1 MKTRLIAFAG
11 STVAVEYSGA
21 RPARIVDFVCR
32 HMPGGDD
39 ADPVPHVTFR
49 IAPGG
54 STGELALYR
63 EGQLRYTGDCD
74 ACLAE
79 QLLGDVGYA
88 LADKSWD
95 GLLFHAGALA
105 WDGKGLLLP
114 GSIGAGKTTLTMWLA
129 VQGLGG
135 LAYLSDEM
143 AFFPAGSHAMQ
154 TYTRPLNLKSAAR
167 AALKDWFDFEG
178 QADRLLSTPHG
189 DLIPPELL
197 SFAGPRAE
205 TPLGLIIFPRY
216 AAGSELE
223 LRPLSQAQAGL
234 ALMECLVNARN
245 LPGHGF
251 SEIARLAQV
260 APAYRLRY
268 THFGQIEDQIKTLLV
283 EGGGDGAGGGASY
296 TDPPATGSR
305 ARKARKTALGKSS

>member
-21 RPARIVDFVCR
+21 RPARIADFVYR
-32 HMPGGDD
+32 HMPSGDY
-39 ADPVPHVTFR
+39 AAPAPHVTFR
-49 IAPGG
+49 IAPVGAA
-54 STGELALYR
+54 GELALYR
-63 EGQLRYTGDCD
+63 DGELSYAGASD

-88 LADKSWD
+88 LADKSRD

-129 VQGLGG
+129 LQGPGG

-251 SEIARLAQV
+251 SEIVRLAR
-260 APAYRLRY
+260 AARAYQMSYADFAQIDDWIERL
-268 THFGQIEDQIKTLLV
+268 L
-283 EGGGDGAGGGASY
+283 AS
-296 TDPPATGSR
+296 S
-305 ARKARKTALGKSS
+305 

>member
-11 STVAVEYSGA
+11 STVAIEYSGA
-21 RPARIVDFVCR
+21 RPARIVDFVYR
-32 HMPGGDD
+32 HMPSGDYG
-39 ADPVPHVTFR
+39 DPAPHVTFR

-54 STGELALYR
+54 RAGNLALYR
-63 EGQLRYTGDCD
+63 DGELSYAGASD

-79 QLLGDVGYA
+79 KLLGDVGYS
-88 LADKSWD
+88 LADKSRG

-129 VQGLGG
+129 LQGPGG
-135 LAYLSDEM
+135 LTYLSDEM
-143 AFFPAGSHAMQ
+143 VFIPEGADAMQ

-167 AALKDWFDFEG
+167 AALNDWFDFEG
-178 QADRLLSTPHG
+178 QAGRLLSTPYG

-197 SFAGPRAE
+197 SFAGPRDE
-205 TPLGLIIFPRY
+205 TLVSLIIFPRY

-223 LRPLSQAQAGL
+223 LRPLSRAQTGL

-245 LPGHGF
+245 LPDHGF
-251 SEIARLAQV
+251 SGVVRLARV
-260 APAYRLRY
+260 AHAYQMRYADFAQIGDRIQRL
-268 THFGQIEDQIKTLLV
+268 L
-283 EGGGDGAGGGASY
+283 AS
-296 TDPPATGSR
+296 
-305 ARKARKTALGKSS
+305 L

>member
-1 MKTRLIAFAG
+1 
-11 STVAVEYSGA
+11 
-21 RPARIVDFVCR
+21 
-32 HMPGGDD
+32 
-39 ADPVPHVTFR
+39 
-49 IAPGG
+49 
-54 STGELALYR
+54 
-63 EGQLRYTGDCD
+63 LRYTGDCD

-245 LPGHGF
+245 LPDHGF
-251 SEIARLAQV
+251 SEIVRLARAAHAYQIRYSDFAQV
-260 APAYRLRY
+260 GDL
-268 THFGQIEDQIKTLLV
+268 IEKLL
-283 EGGGDGAGGGASY
+283 AS
-296 TDPPATGSR
+296 A
-305 ARKARKTALGKSS
+305 